1 MADKTIGERLQP
13 SLLDRLTDQES
24 GSLKET
30 RDSRVIDLNR
40 LREIIQ
46 RDLSWLL
53 NTHNAESH
61 FDAEKYPL
69 VARSVLNYGLAEVAG
84 EYSTMEKSE
93 AIRRSIEQAVSNFEP
108 RIIEGSVDVLLSGET
123 DDTKMT
129 VGLDIRADMW
139 AQPMPLELFL
149 RSKVDL
155 TTGEVA
161 VERGL

>member
-1 MADKTIGERLQP
+1 MADKTLGDRLQP
-13 SLLDRLTDQES
+13 SLLDRLTDQQP

-30 RDSRVIDLNR
+30 RESRVIDLNR

-61 FDAEKYPL
+61 FDPEHFPM
-69 VARSVLNYGLAEVAG
+69 VAHSVINYGLAEVAG
-84 EYSTMEKSE
+84 EYSTDEKAES
-93 AIRRSIEQAVSNFEP
+93 IRRAIEQAISAFEP
-108 RIIEGSVDVLLSGET
+108 RIIEGSVDVLLRGET
-123 DDTKMT
+123 DDNDMT